1 MELTSRWKRKKEKIA
16 NANPPSSLMGGA
28 DENTGS
34 LECSVV
40 HGILEEEQRM
50 LLKFM
55 GGTPYLLK
63 GGQYGISGGSLI

>member
-1 MELTSRWKRKKEKIA
+1 
-16 NANPPSSLMGGA
+16 MGGA
-28 DENTGS
+28 DENTSS

-55 GGTPYLLK
+55 GGGTLLIK
-63 GGQYGISGGSLI
+63 GRSIWNLWWKLNLTRPEE

>member
-1 MELTSRWKRKKEKIA
+1 
-16 NANPPSSLMGGA
+16 MGGA

-40 HGILEEEQRM
+40 HGILKEEQRM